1 MSRPNIHTLKR
12 LHDYE
17 ITPSPPPPSPR
28 LARSSA
34 FRIGR
39 ICSPTDLWEKMW
51 TDAHRLKVIKVGADW
66 CAPCKKVSPCFA
78 KLASSLNNVDC
89 FTVDVTDKTDVDGVW
104 SVFKAV
110 GGVKLPYF
118 ALYKDHQRVEGVQT
132 SNIDVVKGL
141 VQKHLAADKTEAS
154 FVEPLLKDDID
165 RFVLFPLKNKPLW
178 DMYKKHESTFW
189 TAEELD
195 LEQDRRDFD
204 QKLNDNERYFI
215 KHVLAFFAASD
226 AIVNENLVQN
236 FMDEVQ
242 SAEARCFYGF
252 QIMIENIHCCSGDTV
267 VLTDKGH
274 FPLDLLANK
283 GEKVNAWNGYE
294 WSEVLPQLVKEEDD
308 MMLVQLSNGASLKCT
323 PDHKWI
329 LQDGDPRKKQ
339 SKRVETKH
347 LEPGDKLFKWELP
360 IIKEGEILEHAYTN
374 GFFSGDGSHTN
385 GYPNIVLYG
394 EKKNLFEFLENSPTS
409 NPTGKEDKQGR
420 IKFYLTKD
428 TVKMGKYY
436 VPINGNLTSKLEWL
450 AGFADAD
457 GCANTAKSGMKS
469 MQLTSTHIDFLKN
482 IQLMLTTLGVETN
495 ISLMHH
501 EREALLPDGN
511 GGRKL
516 YECKA
521 CWVIYISCCGVETLR
536 SLGFAPKRLDISPQD
551 PNYKLTVKRPF
562 VKVESVTALPDKEP
576 TYCFN
581 EPKNHTGMF
590 NGIMTGQSETYS
602 LLIDNL
608 IGDKEEKKHLFN
620 AIKTVPI
627 IKKKAEWCFRWTDRS
642 QASFAERL
650 VAFSC
655 VEGIFFSGSFCAV
668 FWLKKRGILPG
679 VTFSNQLISRD
690 EGLHCD
696 FACLLYS
703 QLERKLDQDR
713 VHQIVDSAVQ
723 MECEFVSSALP
734 VSLIGMNAKLM
745 CQYIRFCADRLIEA
759 LGYDKKYKTT
769 NPFEW
774 MTIISL
780 QNKTNFF
787 ESRTSEYAKAGVGV
801 EDDEGFTLDA
811 DF

>member
-1 MSRPNIHTLKR
+1 
-12 LHDYE
+12 
-17 ITPSPPPPSPR
+17 
-28 LARSSA
+28 
-34 FRIGR
+34 
-39 ICSPTDLWEKMW
+39 MW

-132 SNIDVVKGL
+132 SDIDVVKGL
-141 VQKHLAADKTEAS
+141 VQKHLAADKTEAP

-252 QIMIENIHCCSGDTV
+252 QIMIENIH
-267 VLTDKGH
+267 
-274 FPLDLLANK
+274 
-283 GEKVNAWNGYE
+283 
-294 WSEVLPQLVKEEDD
+294 
-308 MMLVQLSNGASLKCT
+308 
-323 PDHKWI
+323 
-329 LQDGDPRKKQ
+329 
-339 SKRVETKH
+339 
-347 LEPGDKLFKWELP
+347 
-360 IIKEGEILEHAYTN
+360 
-374 GFFSGDGSHTN
+374 
-385 GYPNIVLYG
+385 
-394 EKKNLFEFLENSPTS
+394 
-409 NPTGKEDKQGR
+409 
-420 IKFYLTKD
+420 
-428 TVKMGKYY
+428 
-436 VPINGNLTSKLEWL
+436 
-450 AGFADAD
+450 
-457 GCANTAKSGMKS
+457 
-469 MQLTSTHIDFLKN
+469 
-482 IQLMLTTLGVETN
+482 
-495 ISLMHH
+495 
-501 EREALLPDGN
+501 
-511 GGRKL
+511 
-516 YECKA
+516 
-521 CWVIYISCCGVETLR
+521 
-536 SLGFAPKRLDISPQD
+536 
-551 PNYKLTVKRPF
+551 
-562 VKVESVTALPDKEP
+562 
-576 TYCFN
+576 
-581 EPKNHTGMF
+581 
-590 NGIMTGQSETYS
+590 SETYS

-650 VAFSC
+650 VAFAC

-780 QNKTNFF
+780 QNKGNFF
-787 ESRTSEYAKAGVGV
+787 ETRISEYAKAGVGV
-801 EDDEGFTLDA
+801 DDDEGFTLDA

>member
-1 MSRPNIHTLKR
+1 MTNIRPNIHNLPE
-12 LHDYE
+12 LHNFE
-17 ITPSPPPPSPR
+17 
-28 LARSSA
+28 
-34 FRIGR
+34 
-39 ICSPTDLWEKMW
+39 ICSPKKVPELRRQNAVIIRQIHSPTELWEYMW
-51 TDAHRLKVIKVGADW
+51 TEANKLKIVKVGAKW
-66 CAPCKKVSPCFA
+66 CAPCMKVAPEY
-78 KLASSLNNVDC
+78 NVMAAWGPPGVDY
-89 FTVDVTDKTDVDGVW
+89 FEVDVTDKTLKEKEDGPW
-104 SVFKAV
+104 TVFKAM
-110 GGVKLPYF
+110 GGTKLPYF
-118 ALYKDHQRVEGVQT
+118 ALYKDHQRIDSVQT
-132 SNIDVVKGL
+132 SNIEIVKEL
-141 VQKHLAADKTEAS
+141 IKKHAAPDARDATAAD
-154 FVEPLLKDDID
+154 VEPLLREDID
-165 RFVLFPLKNKPLW
+165 RFVLFPIKNKAIW

-195 LEQDRRDFD
+195 LEADKKDFRE
-204 QKLNDNERYFI
+204 KLNDNERYFI

-329 LQDGDPRKKQ
+329 LQKSAD
-339 SKRVETKH
+339 RVETKN
-347 LEPGDKLFKWELP
+347 LKPGDKLVQWELP
-360 IIKEGEILEHAYTN
+360 DEGLQE
-374 GFFSGDGSHTN
+374 
-385 GYPNIVLYG
+385 V
-394 EKKNLFEFLENSPTS
+394 
-409 NPTGKEDKQGR
+409 
-420 IKFYLTKD
+420 
-428 TVKMGKYY
+428 V
-436 VPINGNLTSKLEWL
+436 
-450 AGFADAD
+450 
-457 GCANTAKSGMKS
+457 
-469 MQLTSTHIDFLKN
+469 HI
-482 IQLMLTTLGVETN
+482 
-495 ISLMHH
+495 
-501 EREALLPDGN
+501 
-511 GGRKL
+511 
-516 YECKA
+516 
-521 CWVIYISCCGVETLR
+521 
-536 SLGFAPKRLDISPQD
+536 
-551 PNYKLTVKRPF
+551 
-562 VKVESVTALPDKEP
+562 ESVTALPDKEP

-650 VAFSC
+650 VAFAC

-759 LGYDKKYKTT
+759 LGYEKKYNTT

-774 MTIISL
+774 MNIISL
-780 QNKTNFF
+780 QNKSNFF
-787 ESRTSEYAKAGVGV
+787 FFFLAEYAKAGVGV

>member
-1 MSRPNIHTLKR
+1 M
-12 LHDYE
+12 
-17 ITPSPPPPSPR
+17 
-28 LARSSA
+28 
-34 FRIGR
+34 
-39 ICSPTDLWEKMW
+39 
-51 TDAHRLKVIKVGADW
+51 
-66 CAPCKKVSPCFA
+66 
-78 KLASSLNNVDC
+78 
-89 FTVDVTDKTDVDGVW
+89 
-104 SVFKAV
+104 
-110 GGVKLPYF
+110 GGKKLPYF
-118 ALYKDHQRVEGVQT
+118 AFYKDHQRVDSVQT
-132 SNIDVVKGL
+132 SNIEVVVNKIK
-141 VQKHLAADKTEAS
+141 KHTNIEHDTLA
-154 FVEPLLKDDID
+154 EPLLEEDID
-165 RFVLFPLKNKPLW
+165 RFVLFPINNKPIW

-195 LEQDRRDFD
+195 LEKDRRDFE
-204 QKLNDNERYFI
+204 QKLTDNERYFI

-252 QIMIENIHCCSGDTV
+252 QVMIENIHCCSGDTV

-283 GEKVNAWNGYE
+283 GEKVNVWNGYE
-294 WSEVLPQLVKEEDD
+294 WSDVLPQLVKEEDD

-394 EKKNLFEFLENSPTS
+394 EKKNLFEFLENSPAS

-436 VPINGNLTSKLEWL
+436 VPINGNLESKLEWL

-457 GCANTAKSGMKS
+457 GCAHTAKSGMKS
-469 MQLTSTHIDFLKN
+469 MQLSSTHIDFLKN
-482 IQLMLTTLGVETN
+482 IQLMLTTLGVDTN
-495 ISLMHH
+495 ISLMHP

-536 SLGFAPKRLDISPQD
+536 SLGFAPKRLDISPED
-551 PNYKLTVKRPF
+551 PNYKLTVKKPF

-590 NGIMTGQSETYS
+590 NGIMTGQSET
-602 LLIDNL
+602 IADEN
-608 IGDKEEKKHLFN
+608 EKHQLFN

-627 IKKKAEWCFRWTDRS
+627 IKKKADWCFRWTDRDV
-642 QASFAERL
+642 ASFAERL
-650 VAFSC
+650 VAFAI
-655 VEGIFFSGSFCAV
+655 VEGIFFSGSFCAI

-679 VTFSNQLISRD
+679 VCFSNELISRD

-703 QLERKLDQDR
+703 QLKNKLKQERVYEIMK
-713 VHQIVDSAVQ
+713 SAVE
-723 MECEFVSSALP
+723 MECEFVTSALP

-745 CQYIRFCADRLIEA
+745 CQYIQFCADRLIQS
-759 LGYDKKYKTT
+759 LGYSRLYEAK

-774 MTIISL
+774 MTLISL
-780 QNKTNFF
+780 QGKSNFF
-787 ESRTSEYAKAGVGV
+787 EKRVGEYSKAGVGV
-801 EDDEGFTLDA
+801 EDDPGFTLDA